1 MLQFI
6 FKEASPNAIVEINSP
21 PTLWRYL
28 APCRGWITTSM
39 SVQVCL
45 ILRPVFLAI
54 FLERISSNAFIPA
67 HQYGKYM

>member
-21 PTLWRYL
+21 PHAL
-28 APCRGWITTSM
+28 ALSCPLSGVDYDKHERSGLLNPSTGI
-39 SVQVCL
+39 
-45 ILRPVFLAI
+45 LAI